1 VIRSLN
7 YVSAEE
13 AVKNIRSGERVF
25 IHSAAATPQLL
36 VNAMTARGDE
46 LHDVE
51 LVSIHTEGDAP
62 YLDTRFD
69 GVFHLNTFFVGA
81 NSRAAVGTGM
91 ASYVP
96 IFLSEIPNLFRSGV
110 MPLDVALVQVSPPDK
125 HGYCSIG
132 VSVDITNAAI
142 ETARHVIAQVNENM
156 PRVHGNGII
165 HASAIDALVQC
176 NEPIFE
182 MTPPTPSASELKIGD
197 FVAGLVED
205 GATLQAGI
213 GAVPDAALRALR
225 GHRDLGVHSEMFSDG
240 VMQLVK
246 CGAVTGRK
254 KIKQWGKIVAG
265 FCMGSRALYDFVDDN
280 PMIEMRDIAYVND
293 TSIIRI
299 NPRVTAINSALE
311 VDITGQVCAD
321 SLGTRQYS
329 GVGGQ
334 IDFIRG
340 ASLSSGGKP
349 IIALNSVTGRGESR
363 IVALLK
369 PGASVTTSRAHVHYV
384 VTEYG
389 VAYLYGKNLR
399 QRASALIEI
408 AHPDHREQL
417 ERDAFAV
424 FHGHESRYQ
433 SLGNDR

>member
-1 VIRSLN
+1 VKSSLN
-7 YVSAEE
+7 YVTAEE
-13 AVKNIRSGERVF
+13 AVKNIKSGERVF

-36 VNAMTARGDE
+36 VDAMTARGDE
-46 LHDVE
+46 LRAVE
-51 LVSIHTEGDAP
+51 LVSIHTEGSAP
-62 YLDTRFD
+62 YLDPRYE

-81 NSRAAVGTGM
+81 NTREAVGKGM

-96 IFLSEIPNLFRSGV
+96 IFLSEIPNLFRSGI

-125 HGYCSIG
+125 HGFCSIG

-142 ETARHVIAQVNENM
+142 ETAKHVIAQVNRNM

-165 HASAIDALVQC
+165 HVSTIDSLVEC
-176 NEPIFE
+176 NDPIFE
-182 MTPPTPSASELKIGD
+182 IVPSAPSPIELKIGS
-197 FVAGLVED
+197 FIAELVED
-205 GATLQAGI
+205 GATLQTGI
-213 GAVPDAALRALR
+213 GGVPDAALRALR
-225 GHRDLGVHSEMFSDG
+225 GHKNLGMHTEMFSDG
-240 VMQLVK
+240 VMELVE
-246 CGAVTGRK
+246 CGALTGRNK
-254 KIKQWGKIVAG
+254 FKQWGKIVAG
-265 FCMGSRALYDFVDDN
+265 FCVGSRALYDFVDDN
-280 PMIEMRDIAYVND
+280 PLIEMRDISYVND
-293 TSIIRI
+293 TSIIRT
-299 NPRVTAINSALE
+299 NPKVTAINSALE

-321 SLGTRQYS
+321 SLGSTQYS

-340 ASLSSGGKP
+340 AALSKGGKP
-349 IIALNSVTGRGESR
+349 IIALNSVTSRGQSR
-363 IVALLK
+363 IVSQLK

-399 QRASALIEI
+399 QRASALIAI

-424 FHGHESRYQ
+424 FHRH
-433 SLGNDR
+433 